1 MPKAERDMN
10 TLAPHVFG
18 LVKDAFVAMQQDGV
32 PQSVVITG
40 ESGSGKTATFKIAL
54 QYLLDTSKAQRA
66 AQSGMSPA
74 GAAAARGKTAMSAG
88 AWCSPPQ
95 WMAVIVN
102 SCSTAFCSTSSRAAR
117 ACIALRGRARSL
129 ASSTAW
135 WRWSL

>member
-88 AWCSPPQ
+88 AW
-95 WMAVIVN
+95 
-102 SCSTAFCSTSSRAAR
+102 
-117 ACIALRGRARSL
+117 
-129 ASSTAW
+129 
-135 WRWSL
+135 